1 MTFGLVCA
9 IGIMIVEM
17 IIFIRRATQMES
29 TYEKSPSQQE
39 MATAQMRSGALL
51 TASKPY
57 NTGSPDLG
65 EETLNLS
72 KVSNIEICT
81 ASVGESKKTK

>member
-17 IIFIRRATQMES
+17 ILFIRRATQMES
-29 TYEKSPSQQE
+29 TYEKKPSQQE

-51 TASKPY
+51 TASKPHDAT
-57 NTGSPDLG
+57 NGTPELPKSDDIQISA
-65 EETLNLS
+65 T
-72 KVSNIEICT
+72 
-81 ASVGESKKTK
+81 SVRESKKTK

>member
-17 IIFIRRATQMES
+17 ILFIRRATQMES
-29 TYEKSPSQQE
+29 TYEKKPSQQE

-57 NTGSPDLG
+57 DAASPDTTGGILD
-65 EETLNLS
+65 LS
-72 KVSNIEICT
+72 KTENIEIIPP
-81 ASVGESKKTK
+81 VGESKKTK